1 MRFSSRTWAMISVTL
16 LVAGAVCLWLDRRL
30 VRGTAPAEPVPSA
43 VDPATPGAGAGAGA
57 RYRQDSPFGLLSLA
71 AVSGAGQVSAGPV
84 IPAAAIQPVLP
95 PGDTPV
101 VESPPDP
108 YLLANTP
115 RSVDELARMES
126 AVLLENAFLDT
137 AAGALPGIP
146 EHLRAG
152 EEPGAYLVQS
162 WRPLDRAFYEQLEA
176 VGAGFVAYVPN
187 NTALVVANSRAASR
201 LEGSASVRAV
211 LPYAPYFKLSRELLP
226 TAVDGPGPAWREELK
241 VLVYPGM
248 SERAGQAL
256 AGLGV
261 QTVHESRSPFG
272 VVLRVRSPAD
282 ALVPLAQLTEVQ
294 RIEVDHPRILMN
306 DLARVRVGVS
316 TNFFTNSY
324 HLELSGQDILVNL
337 NDSGVDARHPGLRG
351 RVTTRDTNALTL
363 VDPQGHGT
371 HVAGTLAGTGAQ
383 SEDSTNVIG
392 SLPNASFAGM
402 ATNAEIFVLPID
414 LATGPLVSDVYLQ
427 EEAAA
432 EYFLRRRGTNT
443 LVSNNSWTYPDSR
456 VYDLEAASYDAA
468 TRDALPDIPGMHPI
482 LFVFPAGNRG
492 EGNDNGLG
500 GLAGSI
506 GSPATAKNVITVGAL
521 EQPRFI
527 DSAYYVTNIIEG
539 TTNEV
544 VSTNTPFLRLTDS
557 DNQVASYSSRGNVGI
572 GREGT
577 SGRFKPDVVAPGSF
591 LVSARAQDWELEDSP
606 LFRGE
611 GTNSPLYPLMLDLTA
626 GAGPEYRYETG
637 SSMAAPVVSGMLA
650 LMQEFFEQTLQ
661 RSYSPALLKALLLHG
676 TRPVNPVYNLEV
688 RKIRNEQGWGLPNL
702 PNSLPEIMA
711 TEPEDRWPLRIYADP
726 ITNVLATGQSHTWN
740 VQLSSNA
747 QFVPFR
753 ATLVWTDPPGNPG
766 AAVKL
771 VNDLDLVVT
780 NLATDEVFYGNYIV
794 GDSEFSSPRDTN
806 APPVTDLINNVENI
820 IMPPPEFGTN
830 EVLHLSVTVSARR
843 VNVNAVTA
851 NTQDVVQDYALIF
864 SAGEGVVTNPIDRV
878 EWEPPAFE
886 LLTARVLTNAVAELR
901 QRAGAHFQLAPGMD
915 GVTNQWAFFVFTNT
929 FFTNQVE
936 GGLTNGSNV
945 AFITFLP
952 PNLSRP
958 RNVQSDIDLYVSKD
972 RRLLDLDP
980 EAIANADKS
989 RKRGGTELILYTNAT
1004 PTDVFYVGVKA
1015 EDQQGSEFG
1024 LVVLSTDLPFSDTD
1038 EFGNQRLFARGVPV
1052 SIPDGSP
1059 EDPGGMM
1066 VFAFPQT
1073 EPVEIVGAT
1082 AEVTFN
1088 HENIGDLVAILGHI
1102 DQSVTLHNHNLQ
1114 VADFRTNF
1122 WHLVYEDTPSG
1133 NFPMSQPSDGP
1144 GSLNNF
1150 IGQTSEDVWM
1160 FSVVDD
1166 APGNVGTLEA
1176 FTLRLAPNLLDPDGV
1191 TAIVLPNQWRYFITN
1206 VPIGAV
1212 SFTAALTAIT
1222 PQLPLD
1228 LYLRREAVPTFDE
1241 FDKYARIPGD
1251 TGGELT
1257 LTRFDS
1263 PPLNP
1268 GRMFIGVY
1276 NPNDVPVTFTLQV
1289 FLEIDLNAIQRGGSL
1304 SDDTP
1309 MLIQDD
1315 ARTRS
1320 TIFVSEDRPVVDVQV
1335 GLRVE
1340 HERASDLVFHLIS
1353 PQGTRVL
1360 LAENRGGTSPDG
1372 YGSTILRTNV
1382 ASAEGRGGPQE
1393 DRNVIDTGVN
1403 RGILTVDYEF
1413 WVEPDSLHIYYDGDL
1428 IYTTGVRSGG
1438 ATFSVGFGP
1447 GDSTELVIVVNQGG
1461 SPRPTTRWIYTAT
1474 VLTTREVYTVFTE
1487 QTNLATTPI
1496 KFASPPFIDSP
1507 GAVASTNRPILL
1519 DGFEVYAPEVYP
1531 APVPLGLWRVR
1542 QGAVEV
1548 HGPGDRLGVPAF
1560 EGTNFVELIPGVTPA
1575 SLAVDLT
1582 TTRSARYG
1590 VSVAA
1595 RRNPATP
1602 DGIPQALGLY
1612 ADGVRLRS
1620 VTLTGNEWQT
1630 VTASWAARD
1639 IASLFEIRTL
1649 TSGGPLID
1657 AVEISELLEGGE
1669 AYFLAEEDLMRNLK
1683 AESPLGL
1690 WTLEMRDD
1698 RVGPSTT
1705 NTPHLVSWTL
1715 NFIFANTN
1723 PPVTP
1728 LLPCRLGD
1736 TRYGVFDVDC
1746 NQLLQFVQDDAI
1758 QYFSVQAPLFA
1769 GAVTNL
1775 VVSRPDAATGTGEL
1789 VLLYSATGLPTGF
1802 LPGDV
1807 VIDTPSPDGQIQ
1819 VLTTNSVPPLVPG
1832 QRYYLGVANRF
1843 PTETNAF
1850 LITAE
1855 FDQVDGSLVTA
1866 PFLEDGVVQTNTIA
1880 HTNVLQYYQFQVATN
1895 ATTHVT
1901 FDLVPRDGDVD
1912 LFLRKAQP
1920 IPNPLPGP
1928 GPTQHDYSSQN
1939 SGTNAELVILTRRS
1953 FPVPLDE
1960 GLWYLGVLNRDTNA
1974 VTYTLLAREWADL
1987 VTLTN
1992 DIGYVLDMPATN
2004 GLRYFEIQISEF
2016 AQAATFSLTD
2026 LSGDLDLY
2034 VSRVF
2039 PGALALPDTNRYDYA
2054 STQPGLADEVIVV
2067 DPFGSVPLSPGYWY
2081 LAVANPH
2088 DTPASGTVTVSQMLD
2103 VPPNVIPLQD
2113 GIPLAHT
2120 IPVTQLEATYFLLR
2134 VANDSPAVLF
2144 ELYDL
2149 NQEAELL
2156 LEYSV
2161 PPLPGLATWRSSGDP
2176 ALPPQIVLR
2185 ANRGDFA
2192 SPIGDWYLEVVP
2204 GGLAQDLT
2212 FTIRAATSTAGI
2224 LLSGRPYDARL
2235 NPGAA
2240 GLEISWNS
2248 VEGENYQLVWSTD
2261 LTNWTVLGTVRAT
2274 GRTVSFTD
2282 SSWTGQPTGF
2292 YWIRQVP

>member
-1 MRFSSRTWAMISVTL
+1 MRFSSRTWGLISVTL
-16 LVAGAVCLWLDRRL
+16 LVAGAICLWLDRRM
-30 VRGTAPAEPVPSA
+30 VRGPAPAEPSPPTVS
-43 VDPATPGAGAGAGA
+43 PAAAEANSGAG
-57 RYRQDSPFGLLSLA
+57 YRHESPFGLLSMESTPGVGRMSTAGSVSSAA
-71 AVSGAGQVSAGPV
+71 AVAPVRTPGGGPGAGSQ
-84 IPAAAIQPVLP
+84 
-95 PGDTPV
+95 
-101 VESPPDP
+101 PDP
-108 YLLANTP
+108 YLLANSP
-115 RSVDELARMES
+115 RSIDELIRRDS

-137 AAGALPGIP
+137 ADGALPGIP

-152 EEPGAYLVQS
+152 DEPGGYLIQS
-162 WRPLDRAFYEQLEA
+162 WRPLDREFYDQLEA
-176 VGAGFVAYVPN
+176 AGARFVAYVPN
-187 NTALVVANSRAASR
+187 NTALVAADPEVAAR
-201 LEGSASVRAV
+201 LQGFASVRAV

-226 TAVDGPGPAWREELK
+226 AAVDGPGAAWIEELK

-248 SERAGQAL
+248 TERAERAL

-261 QTVHESRSPFG
+261 ETVHESRSPFG
-272 VVLRVRSPAD
+272 PVLRVRSPAD
-282 ALVPLAQLTEVQ
+282 ALVPLAQLAEVQ
-294 RIEVDHPRILMN
+294 RIEVDHPRVLMN

-316 TNFFTNSY
+316 TNFFTNTY
-324 HLELSGQDILVNL
+324 YLELSGQDILVNL
-337 NDSGVDARHPGLRG
+337 NDTGVDARHPGLQG
-351 RVTTRDTNALTL
+351 RVTTGDTNALTL

-371 HVAGTLAGTGAQ
+371 HVAGTLAGTGAK
-383 SEDSTNVIG
+383 SEDSTNVVG
-392 SLPNASFAGM
+392 SLTNASFAGM

-427 EEAAA
+427 EEAAT
-432 EYFLRRRGTNT
+432 EYFVRRRGTNT
-443 LVSNNSWTYPDSR
+443 LVSNNSWTYPGSR

-468 TRDALPDIPGMHPI
+468 TRDALPDLPGMHPI
-482 LFVFPAGNRG
+482 LFVFPAGNQG

-521 EQPRFI
+521 EHPRFI
-527 DSAYYVTNIIEG
+527 DSSYYVTNIIEG

-544 VSTNTPFLRLTDS
+544 VVTNTPFLLLTDS

-572 GREGT
+572 GREGI

-591 LVSARAQDWELEDSP
+591 VVSARAQDWDLEDSP
-606 LFRGE
+606 LFRGA
-611 GTNSPLYPLMLDLTA
+611 GTNSPLYPLMLELTD

-637 SSMAAPVVSGMLA
+637 TSMAAPVVSGMLV

-726 ITNVLATGQSHTWN
+726 STNVLATGQSHTWN

-780 NLATDEVFYGNYIV
+780 NLATDEVFYGNYII

-806 APPVTDLINNVENI
+806 APPVSDLVNNVENV

-830 EVLHLSVTVSARR
+830 DVLRLSVTVSARR

-878 EWEPPAFE
+878 DWEPPAFE
-886 LLTARVLTNAVAELR
+886 LLSARVLTNAVAELR
-901 QRAGAHFQLAPGMD
+901 QRAGAHFQLAPGID
-915 GVTNQWAFFVFTNT
+915 GVTNQWRFYVFTNT

-972 RRLLDLDP
+972 QRLLELHPD
-980 EAIANADKS
+980 AIANADKS
-989 RKRGGTELILYTNAT
+989 RKRGGTELIVYTNAT
-1004 PTDVFYVGVKA
+1004 STDVFYVGVKA

-1059 EDPGGMM
+1059 EDPGGIM
-1066 VFAFPQT
+1066 VFAFPQG

-1088 HENIGDLVAILGHI
+1088 HENIGDLVGILGHV
-1102 DQSVTLHNHNLQ
+1102 DESVTLHNHNLQ
-1114 VADFRTNF
+1114 VDDFRTNF

-1150 IGQTSEDVWM
+1150 IGQSSEDVWM

-1166 APGNVGTLEA
+1166 APGNVGSLEA
-1176 FTLRLAPNLLDPDGV
+1176 FTLRLAPNQLDPDGV
-1191 TAIVLPNQWRYFITN
+1191 TATVLPNQWRYFITN

-1222 PQLPLD
+1222 PPLPLD
-1228 LYLRREAVPTFDE
+1228 LYLRREAVPTFTE
-1241 FDKYARIPGD
+1241 FDKWARIPGD
-1251 TGGELT
+1251 PGGELT

-1276 NPNDVPVTFTLQV
+1276 NPNDVPVTFTLRV
-1289 FLEIDLNAIQRGGSL
+1289 FIEIDLNAIQRGGSL

-1315 ARTRS
+1315 AITRS
-1320 TIFVSEDRPVVDVQV
+1320 TIFVSENRPVVDVQV

-1413 WVEPDSLHIYYDGDL
+1413 WVEPDSLHIYYDGAL
-1428 IYTTGVRSGG
+1428 IYTTGVRGG
-1438 ATFSVGFGP
+1438 GGTFSVGFGP
-1447 GDSTELVIVVNQGG
+1447 GDSTEVVIVVNQGG

-1474 VLTTREVYTVFTE
+1474 VLTTREFYTVFTE
-1487 QTNLATTPI
+1487 QTNLATVPI
-1496 KFASPPFIDSP
+1496 KFASPPFTTSP
-1507 GAVASTNRPILL
+1507 GAVAGTNRQVLL
-1519 DGFEVYAPEVYP
+1519 DSFESYPPGVYP
-1531 APVPLGLWRVR
+1531 APVPLGLWQVR

-1548 HGPGDRLGVPAF
+1548 HGPGNPLVVTAF
-1560 EGTNFVELIPGVTPA
+1560 EGTNFVELIPGTTPA

-1582 TTRSARYG
+1582 TTRLARYG
-1590 VSVAA
+1590 VSVAT

-1602 DGIPQALGLY
+1602 DGIPQALGIY
-1612 ADGVRLRS
+1612 VDGVRLRA
-1620 VTLTGNEWQT
+1620 VTLAGEEWQT
-1630 VTASWAARD
+1630 VTASWEAQD
-1639 IASLFEIRTL
+1639 SSSLFEIRTL
-1649 TSGGPLID
+1649 ASGGPLID
-1657 AVEISELLEGGE
+1657 AVELSELLEGGE

-1683 AESPLGL
+1683 AEAPLGL

-1705 NTPHLVSWTL
+1705 NFPHLISWTL

-1728 LLPCRLGD
+1728 LLPCRFSD
-1736 TRYGVFDVDC
+1736 TLYGVFDTEC
-1746 NQLLQFVQDDAI
+1746 NQQLQFVQDDAI

-1775 VVSRPDAATGTGEL
+1775 LVSRPDASTGTGDL
-1789 VLLYSATGLPTGF
+1789 VLLYNATGLPTGF

-1807 VIDTPSPDGQIQ
+1807 VIDTPNPDGETQ

-1843 PTETNAF
+1843 ANETNAF
-1850 LITAE
+1850 LITAQ
-1855 FDQVDGSLVTA
+1855 FDRIDSSLVTA
-1866 PFLEDGVVQTNTIA
+1866 PFLLDGVTRTNTIA
-1880 HTNVLQYYQFQVATN
+1880 PTNVLQYYQFQVATN
-1895 ATTHVT
+1895 VTTHVT
-1901 FDLVPRDGDVD
+1901 FDLLPRDGDVD

-1920 IPNPLPGP
+1920 IPDPLPAP
-1928 GPTQHDYSSQN
+1928 GLTQHDYASRN
-1939 SGTNAELVILTRRS
+1939 PGTNAELILLTRRS
-1953 FPVPLDE
+1953 VPVPLDD

-1992 DIGYVLDMPATN
+1992 GIGYALDMPATN
-2004 GLRYFEIQISEF
+2004 GLRYFEFEISEF
-2016 AQAATFSLTD
+2016 AQAATFSLTG

-2034 VSRVF
+2034 VSRVI
-2039 PGALALPDTNRYDYA
+2039 PGPLALPDTNRFDYA
-2054 STQPGLADEVIVV
+2054 STGPGLTDEVIVV
-2067 DPFGSVPLSPGYWY
+2067 DPFSPIPLSPGYWY
-2081 LAVANPH
+2081 LAVANRET
-2088 DTPASGTVTVSQMLD
+2088 TPASAIVTVSQVLD
-2103 VPPNVIPLQD
+2103 IPPNVIPLQD
-2113 GIPLAHT
+2113 GIPLAHS
-2120 IPVTQLEATYFLLR
+2120 IPAGALETTYFLLR
-2134 VANDSPAVLF
+2134 VGNEHPALLF
-2144 ELYDL
+2144 EVYDL

-2156 LEYSV
+2156 LEYSA
-2161 PPLPGLATWRSSGDP
+2161 PPLPGMATWRSAGDP

-2192 SPIGDWYLEVVP
+2192 SPIGDWYLEIVP
-2204 GGLAQDLT
+2204 AALAQDLT
-2212 FTIRAATSTAGI
+2212 FTIRAATSTGGI
-2224 LLSGRPYDARL
+2224 LPSARPYDARL
-2235 NPGAA
+2235 NPSASGM
-2240 GLEISWNS
+2240 EISWNS
-2248 VEGENYQLVWSTD
+2248 VDGENYELAWSTD
-2261 LTNWTVLGTVRAT
+2261 LTNWTVLGTVRAV
-2274 GRTVSFTD
+2274 GRTASFTD
-2282 SSWTGQPTGF
+2282 GSWAGQPTGF
-2292 YWIRQVP
+2292 YRIRQVP